1 MPVSGIPNANVSLKV
16 HRQPISDGVP
26 DILRACLYRFPMA
39 DVLWTFVMACDV
51 FLIVFRRHDARAL
64 RKLELRYTLVI
75 TLLAFVPAFVFLF
88 IQTEDKGYMYG
99 SVTVSSTIQAPRI
112 RLIILDSS
120 GVPLLLN
127 GSSIA

>member
-1 MPVSGIPNANVSLKV
+1 
-16 HRQPISDGVP
+16 
-26 DILRACLYRFPMA
+26 MA